1 MSGVTPLDDF
11 QSRVDDFVTKSLS
24 DYKAETHAT
33 EKSIRDAIWGT
44 CLFYAWEVAIL
55 DSPLLQRLRDVRQ
68 TGLARIIRKRCFLSL
83 VGDRSAITEW
93 WVARFGEVE
102 TQGPLSPVA

>member
-1 MSGVTPLDDF
+1 MSDRGAGAL
-11 QSRVDDFVTKSLS
+11 L
-24 DYKAETHAT
+24 AE
-33 EKSIRDAIWGT
+33 R
-44 CLFYAWEVAIL
+44 
-55 DSPLLQRLRDVRQ
+55 
-68 TGLARIIRKRCFLSL
+68 LARIIRKRCFLSL